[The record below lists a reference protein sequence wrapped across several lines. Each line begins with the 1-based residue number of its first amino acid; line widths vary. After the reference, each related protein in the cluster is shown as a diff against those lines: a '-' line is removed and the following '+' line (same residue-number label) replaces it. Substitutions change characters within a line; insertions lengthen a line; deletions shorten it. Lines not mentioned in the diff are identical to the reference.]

1 MDLFD
6 RANDVLNDGADEF
19 QQIIYD
25 LDSYFQNL
33 ETLMSNDRSFLKLP
47 LDEPYFEIVDDAKS
61 GRRVI
66 KIPADFQKNGVSVQ
80 GDESAEMVFFSI
92 DRYYDSFDLMG
103 PTDYDIAHNSKTP
116 VHVIIQWE
124 TKNRKGISLAFLDE
138 HNRPFID
145 KAADKL
151 YFGWPISSE
160 ITEDAG
166 EVKFNVRFYQFSG
179 QNDAEGKPILSFGLN
194 TQTAKVKIN
203 SALNFTITANNNGMA
218 DFEDDVEQ
226 ILNRNDLIVARVQ
239 NSSKTGATL
248 TEEDYAKIPVFLQ
261 NVLSDLTVDPTQ
273 GPVYSVITAEN
284 SAGEEETYYEMD
296 LTEFDLDPRGYL
308 TLQALAVPSEG
319 YGLIT
324 YSGRKKDAPNGVAY
338 TIGAGTDANDSDT
351 LFVKVAELANEDF
364 RTKRQD
370 GCRYFEK
377 TIVENSPTYV
387 KATPHAEVGE
397 VWAEE
402 DYDVVLDGNNEEVSR
417 EVKYYLPLSKEYYAQ
432 GPGYYYIVATNTQG
446 ITIPKSLDS
455 YKIWIPAAT
464 QLTADNIV
472 GGLNTVDTPQAAFL
486 NEGNVSLTL
495 ELNQGNKP
503 AHNDFVYEW
512 KINSEDPEIVLASTT
527 NTYETPQGAAINE
540 NDRPRYD
547 EVYSVACHTKRN
559 RSETTD
565 VVKFFRVTDKP
576 HAFTFRTDYDID
588 IDPLGTQTLGNK
600 RWRNLEENET
610 VPTVHFSDD
619 DVITI
624 NETKEFAFVSD
635 TIQYRWRMAAIRG
648 DNEAA
653 TPDGVYAND
662 TAAPNYSY
670 NDDPDAWT
678 PLTIKAVDEHGVISY
693 EVPTI
698 SYTPNANEINSIGNY
713 YYCELINV
721 ANGDTKKA
729 NNETVIAR
737 TEYIYV
743 V

>member
-6 RANDVLNDGADEF
+6 RANDLLNEGSDEF

-47 LDEPYFEIVDDAKS
+47 LDEPYFEIVDDERS
-61 GRRVI
+61 GRRII
-66 KIPADFQKNGVSVQ
+66 KIPADFQKNGISVQ

-116 VHVIIQWE
+116 VHIIIQWE
-124 TKNRKGISLAFLDE
+124 TKNKKGISLAFLDAD
-138 HNRPFID
+138 NRPFVD
-145 KAADKL
+145 KANEKL
-151 YFGWPISSE
+151 YFGWPISAE

-239 NSSKTGATL
+239 NSSKTGAAL
-248 TEEDYAKIPVFLQ
+248 TEEDYAKTPVFLK
-261 NVLSDLTVDPTQ
+261 NVLDNPTVDAVN
-273 GPVYSVITAEN
+273 GPIYSILTAEN
-284 SAGEEETYYEMD
+284 SMGTEEEYYEMD
-296 LTEFDLDPRGYL
+296 LVETDLDPRGYL
-308 TLQALAVPSEG
+308 TLQALAIPSEG
-319 YGLIT
+319 YGIIT

-338 TIGAGTDANDSDT
+338 TIPGNTSEDEDS
-351 LFVKVAELANEDF
+351 LFVKVADLTDENF
-364 RTKRQD
+364 RSKRQE
-370 GCRYFEK
+370 GCRYYEK
-377 TIVENSPTYV
+377 QLVENEETYV
-387 KATPHAEVGE
+387 KATPFAGPD
-397 VWAEE
+397 EE
-402 DYDVVLDGNNEEVSR
+402 WEDGDYNITLDGNNEEIDR
-417 EVKYYLPLSKEYYAQ
+417 ELKYYLALSKEYYAQ
-432 GPGYYYIVATNTQG
+432 GPGYYYIIATNTQG

-455 YKIWIPAAT
+455 YKIWIPAAA
-464 QLTADNIV
+464 QLTAENVV
-472 GGLNTVDTPQAAFL
+472 GGLNTLETPAASFL
-486 NEGNVSLTL
+486 DEGVASLSF
-495 ELNQGNKP
+495 ELDENNKP
-503 AHNDFVYEW
+503 AHNEFIYKWQIE
-512 KINSEDPEIVLASTT
+512 SEEPVVLDNTTATYTTPETAT
-527 NTYETPQGAAINE
+527 INE

-547 EVYSVACHTKRN
+547 EVYSVSCHTKRN

-565 VVKFFRVTDKP
+565 VTKFFRVTDKP

-600 RWRNLEENET
+600 RWRNLEEGEEN
-610 VPTVHFSDD
+610 PTVHFSDS

-624 NETKEFAFVSD
+624 NNTKEFAFVSD
-635 TIQYRWRMAAIRG
+635 TIQYRWRVASIRG

-653 TPDGVYAND
+653 IPEGVYDND
-662 TAAPNYSY
+662 SAAPNYSY

-678 PLTIKAVDEHGVISY
+678 PLTIKEVDSNGVISY
-693 EVPTI
+693 KVPTI
-698 SYTPNANEINSIGNY
+698 TYTPANNEISNIGNY
-713 YYCELINV
+713 YYCEIVNI
-721 ANGDTKKA
+721 ANGESKKV
-729 NNETVIAR
+729 NDETVIAR